1 MGLIKAA
8 IGAIGST
15 VADTFEDYIYCAALD
30 NSVLMQR
37 GYPKSSG
44 GAGSFATGAVIS
56 DGSRI
61 AVNDGQFLIVV
72 ENGKIAD
79 FTAEQGGYIFRT
91 EAEPSMFC
99 GQFGDKL
106 KNTFNQLLER
116 FAFGGIAANDQRAYF
131 VNTKEIINNKFGFGN
146 VPFRDGEFNMTI
158 MLQGF
163 GAYTYRITD
172 PLMFY
177 ANLCGN
183 TDSFGTANLDSQ
195 MKSEIKGGLLP
206 ALGRLSAD
214 NICYDKIP
222 IEAPKLAEILNEE
235 LSDIWEKA
243 RGITIT
249 SLTFANIMP
258 DEESVDKIR
267 EMQES
272 RVYSADTRMLGAR
285 VGAAQANAMESAA
298 ENPSGSVNGF
308 VGMSMAQ
315 QSGGVD
321 PNRLLSPNPPAPAS
335 YIPNQPA
342 PSPIPTPVAPNQSQ
356 PSANYQTTASTIPTP
371 VNQTQASTI
380 PTPVSQAPT
389 STDSPE
395 TWICECG
402 SVNDDMFCPECG
414 KKRVIKKNYTCPS
427 CGRVIENRET
437 PPKFCPKC
445 GSKF

>member
-8 IGAIGST
+8 IGAVGST

-44 GAGSFATGAVIS
+44 GAGSFASDAVIS
-56 DGSRI
+56 NGSRI

-79 FTAEQGGYIFRT
+79 FTAEQGVYTFCT
-91 EAEPSMFC
+91 DTEPSMFC

-106 KNTFNQLLER
+106 KSTFNQILER

-131 VNTKEIINNKFGFGN
+131 LNTKEIINNKFGFGS

-163 GAYTYRITD
+163 GAYTYRLTD

-183 TDSFGTANLDSQ
+183 TDLFSTANLDSQ
-195 MKSEIKGGLLP
+195 MKTEIKGALLP
-206 ALGRLSAD
+206 TLGKLSSD

-222 IEAPKLAEILNEE
+222 LEAPKLAQILNEE
-235 LSDIWEKA
+235 LSDIWEKE
-243 RGITIT
+243 RGIILT
-249 SLTFANIMP
+249 SLTFANIIP

-267 EMQES
+267 AMQES
-272 RVYSADTRMLGAR
+272 RVYSKDTQMLGAR
-285 VGAAQANAMESAA
+285 VGAAQANAMETAA

-321 PNRLLSPNPPAPAS
+321 PNRLIN
-335 YIPNQPA
+335 
-342 PSPIPTPVAPNQSQ
+342 
-356 PSANYQTTASTIPTP
+356 
-371 VNQTQASTI
+371 
-380 PTPVSQAPT
+380 PT
-389 STDSPE
+389 SARSTPSNPQQSE
-395 TWICECG
+395 TWVCECG
-402 SVNDDMFCPECG
+402 SINDDMFCPECG
-414 KKRVIKKNYTCPS
+414 RKHIVKRTYTCS
-427 CGRVIENRET
+427 ACGRVIENRED

-445 GSKF
+445 GNKF

>member
-8 IGAIGST
+8 IGAVGSAL
-15 VADTFEDYIYCAALD
+15 ADSFEDYIYCPALE

-44 GAGSFATGAVIS
+44 GAGAFASNAVIS

-79 FTAEQGGYIFRT
+79 FSAEQGVYTFRT
-91 EAEPSMFC
+91 DTEPSMFC
-99 GQFGDKL
+99 GQFGENL
-106 KNTFNQLLER
+106 KKSFHQLLER
-116 FAFGGIAANDQRAYF
+116 FSFGGIAANDQRAYF
-131 VNTKEIINNKFGFGN
+131 VNTKEIINNKFGFGS
-146 VPFRDGEFNMTI
+146 VPFRDGEFNMTV

-183 TDSFGTANLDSQ
+183 TDLFTAANLDSQ
-195 MKSEIKGGLLP
+195 MKSELKGGILP

-222 IEAPKLAEILNEE
+222 IEAPKLAQLLNEE
-235 LSDIWEKA
+235 LSDVWEKA
-243 RGITIT
+243 RGIAVT

-258 DEESVDKIR
+258 DDESVDKIR

-272 RVYSADTRMLGAR
+272 RVYSKDTQMLGAR
-285 VGAAQANAMESAA
+285 VGAAQANAMEAAA

-308 VGMSMAQ
+308 MGMSMAQ
-315 QSGGVD
+315 QAGGTD
-321 PNRLLSPNPPAPAS
+321 PNKLLTPGQTPASAIPTPIPVGEAAPAAAFPTS
-335 YIPNQPA
+335 ASAQPA
-342 PSPIPTPVAPNQSQ
+342 PSAPN
-356 PSANYQTTASTIPTP
+356 
-371 VNQTQASTI
+371 
-380 PTPVSQAPT
+380 T
-389 STDSPE
+389 SNPE
-395 TWICECG
+395 TWVCECG

-414 KKRVIKKNYTCPS
+414 RKHITKRSYTCAA
-427 CGRVIENRET
+427 CGRVIENRDA

-445 GSKF
+445 GSRF

>member
-8 IGAIGST
+8 VGAIGSA
-15 VADTFEDYIYCAALD
+15 VADTFEDYIYCSALD

-44 GAGSFATGAVIS
+44 GAGSFASGAVIS

-206 ALGRLSAD
+206 ALGRLSSD

-222 IEAPKLAEILNEE
+222 LEAPKLAEILNEE

-272 RVYSADTRMLGAR
+272 RVYSSDTQMLGAR
-285 VGAAQANAMESAA
+285 VGAAQANAMEAAA

-308 VGMSMAQ
+308 VGMAMAQ
-315 QSGGVD
+315 QSGSID
-321 PNRLLSPNPPAPAS
+321 ANKLLNA
-335 YIPNQPA
+335 
-342 PSPIPTPVAPNQSQ
+342 
-356 PSANYQTTASTIPTP
+356 
-371 VNQTQASTI
+371 
-380 PTPVSQAPT
+380 PVSAASDVPIAPT
-389 STDSPE
+389 SNAPTSNAQPE

-414 KKRVIKKNYTCPS
+414 RKRVIKRSYTCSS
-427 CGRVIENRET
+427 CGKVIENRET

-445 GSKF
+445 GNRF